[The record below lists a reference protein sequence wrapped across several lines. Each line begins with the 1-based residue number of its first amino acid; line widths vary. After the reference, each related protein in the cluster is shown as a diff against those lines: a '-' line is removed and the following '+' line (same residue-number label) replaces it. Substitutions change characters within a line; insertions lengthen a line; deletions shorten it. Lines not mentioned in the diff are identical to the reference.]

1 MEVVPIESAYPGF
14 GELVVSVIF
23 IHQRIDHMGGKVITH
38 LSLGWSLNS
47 LIYAVLIVPSYFLI
61 KSINVTRNH

>member
-23 IHQRIDHMGGKVITH
+23 IHQRIDHMGAKVITH
-38 LSLGWSLNS
+38 LSLG
-47 LIYAVLIVPSYFLI
+47 P
-61 KSINVTRNH
+61 